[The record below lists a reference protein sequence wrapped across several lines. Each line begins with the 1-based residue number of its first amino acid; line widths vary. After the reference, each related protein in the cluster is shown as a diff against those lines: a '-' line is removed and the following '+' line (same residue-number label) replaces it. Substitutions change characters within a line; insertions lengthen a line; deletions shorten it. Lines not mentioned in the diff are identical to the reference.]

1 MNRGIARAKEIFLY
15 SDSEPNEILIALCHL
30 IALPASILFEYENPM
45 PMLCLGAV
53 AAGAF
58 QMWAVLYSGSL
69 KMRLIAVQIATV
81 IAIMTIENLWV
92 AGLLTGSRLGWVIIG
107 MFAGW
112 NTIRVYKEKLKKGL

>member
-1 MNRGIARAKEIFLY
+1 MGLKKAKEIFLY
-15 SDSEPNEILIALCHL
+15 SDSEPNEVLIAMCHL

-45 PMLCLGAV
+45 PMLCLGAIV
-53 AAGAF
+53 AGLF

-69 KMRLIAVQIATV
+69 KMRLYAVQIATV

-92 AGLLTGSRLGWVIIG
+92 AGLLEGSRLGWVIIG

-112 NTIRVYKEKLKKGL
+112 NTIRVYKEKIEKGV

>member
-1 MNRGIARAKEIFLY
+1 MNKGIARAREIFLY

>member
-1 MNRGIARAKEIFLY
+1 MNKGIARAKEIFLY

-69 KMRLIAVQIATV
+69 KMRLLAVQIATV

>member
-1 MNRGIARAKEIFLY
+1 MNKGIARAREIFLY

-69 KMRLIAVQIATV
+69 KMRLLAVQIATV

>member
-1 MNRGIARAKEIFLY
+1 MNKGIARAREIFLY

-81 IAIMTIENLWV
+81 IAVMTIENLWA

>member
-1 MNRGIARAKEIFLY
+1 MKKGVERAKEIFLY
-15 SDSEPNEILIALCHL
+15 SDSEPNEILISLCHL

-69 KMRLIAVQIATV
+69 KMRLLAVQIATV
-81 IAIMTIENLWV
+81 IAVMTIENLWA

-107 MFAGW
+107 LFAGW
-112 NTIRVYKEKLKKGL
+112 NTVRVYKEKIEKGL